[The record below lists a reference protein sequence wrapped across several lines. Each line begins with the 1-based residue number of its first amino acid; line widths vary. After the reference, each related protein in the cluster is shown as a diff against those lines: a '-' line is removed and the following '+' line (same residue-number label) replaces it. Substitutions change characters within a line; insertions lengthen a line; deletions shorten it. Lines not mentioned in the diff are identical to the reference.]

1 MILITNATSFA
12 GRGIV
17 RGLATNGCKVRC
29 LLQPSRRALGLPPG
43 LSLSIVSA
51 SMGDLPALRTSLQDI
66 SAVVHLIGEDEL
78 DSQRTLDSHP
88 QETANLIAA
97 MQEADVRRLIY
108 VSRLG
113 SEPASA
119 YPLFRI
125 RGEVEMLLRDSELE
139 WTILQPSITYGPED
153 AFINVIAML
162 AKAIPFA
169 LPIPDVG
176 NSCFQPLWI
185 GDLTMCVASTLD
197 QDRLIGHTIPLGGPE
212 HFTFEQLVAQVLG
225 VIALRKR
232 TIRFRLPLMRGMSE
246 VFHLLLPRNPVP
258 LWMLDIITLG
268 SAGDLTTIPRHF
280 GFEPCRFAECLEYL
294 RDKRPWRR
302 DILRF
307 AFRLNQGMA

>member
-17 RGLATNGCKVRC
+17 RGLATNGCEVRC
-29 LLQPSRRALGLPPG
+29 LVQPSRHALGLPPG
-43 LSLSIVSA
+43 ISLSIVSA
-51 SMGDLPALRTSLQDI
+51 SMNDLPALRTSLQDI
-66 SAVVHLIGEDEL
+66 SAVVHLFGEDEL

-113 SEPASA
+113 AGPASA
-119 YPLFRI
+119 YPVFRL
-125 RGEVEMLLRDSELE
+125 RGEAESQLRDSGLD

-153 AFINVIAML
+153 AFTNAIAML
-162 AKAIPFA
+162 AKAIPLV

-185 GDLTMCVASTLD
+185 GDLSMCVASTLD
-197 QDRLIGHTIPLGGPE
+197 RDRLIGHTIPLGGPE
-212 HFTFEQLVAQVLG
+212 HFTFEQLVAEVLG
-225 VIALRKR
+225 VMALRKR
-232 TIRFRLPLMRGMSE
+232 AVRLRLPLMRGVSE

-258 LWMLDIITLG
+258 LWMVDIVTLG

-294 RDKRPWRR
+294 RHKHAWRR
-302 DILRF
+302 DFLRF
-307 AFRLNQGMA
+307 AFRLN